1 METKYNIDTSNYK
14 QLHDYNIEYQMKHQ
28 QEFNFLKPHLDD
40 LMSTSKTYPHS
51 DKYEFSGK
59 LEIINYDKACEDDL
73 REGNGFIVEPAGRN
87 IKKDLRAEDG
97 IFSPKFGQTL
107 ADTNPFMD
115 RYHCRCKEGGLRGRI
130 NYGLRC
136 PQCGHLCTYVDDN
149 FKYCGWIKL
158 SKPYKFIHPTFYI
171 YIESILGKGIYIQ
184 GNKRTKLE
192 NILDVTDT
200 KLVLNTMS
208 RDDPK
213 LKDEPFFGIGMIEF
227 TERFDE
233 IMDYY
238 IKKYP
243 NKKSYYDAIY
253 ESRESVFSSS
263 LPVITTL
270 LRPFDIDGNN
280 MTYEPTNGMYAMIN
294 KLATSINKNK
304 TAIQREPNIKNQQ
317 LYNLQK
323 KFMEIYAEQ
332 ISILAGKKGD
342 FRCLLGGRYNFSSR
356 CVIVQ
361 NPNLRIDEI
370 TMPAVALT
378 VMLEQRIKNILCRM
392 HGMTPTEAHDIWYK
406 ATIEPNKKIN
416 TIIQSIIDDF
426 KHKGMRGLPVIIGRN
441 PTLAYG
447 SILQMFCVGITN
459 TYTLAVP
466 LQILKFLAAD
476 FDGDV
481 IYCLVPMN
489 QTFIRLAWE
498 KFNPRNAMYISRDN
512 GYFNANASMQRDTL
526 INANTLARLGRE
538 NYTQEEIAKF
548 DRIFNAIKSH

>member
-1 METKYNIDTSNYK
+1 MENNNVNLSKYGYQEQRYPIDTTGYK
-14 QLHDYNIEYQMKHQ
+14 QLHDYNIEYQMAHQ
-28 QEFNFLKPHLDD
+28 KEFNFLQPLPND
-40 LMSTSKTYPHS
+40 LMSTTKTYPHS
-51 DKYEFSGK
+51 DEFEFSGQ
-59 LEIINYDKACEDDL
+59 LEIINYDKACEEDL

-87 IKKDLRAEDG
+87 IKKDLNAEDG

-115 RYHCRCKEGGLRGRI
+115 RYRCRCKEGGLRGR
-130 NYGLRC
+130 NNAGLRC
-136 PQCGHLCTYVDDN
+136 PKCGHLCSYVDDN
-149 FKYCGWIKL
+149 FNYRGWIKL
-158 SKPYKFIHPTFYI
+158 SEPYKFIHPTFYT
-171 YIESILGKGIYIQ
+171 YIDSILGKGIYIQ

-200 KLVLNTMS
+200 KLVLNS
-208 RDDPK
+208 IKIDDPK
-213 LKDEPFFGIGMIEF
+213 LKDEPFFGIGMIAF
-227 TERFDE
+227 VERFDE

-238 IKKYP
+238 IKKRP
-243 NKKSYYDAIY
+243 NKRNYYDAIY
-253 ESRESVFSSS
+253 QSRDSVFSSS

-304 TAIQREPNIKNQQ
+304 TAIQREPKIKNQQ

-323 KFMEIYAEQ
+323 EFMDIYSEQ
-332 ISILAGKKGD
+332 IKILAGKKGD

-476 FDGDV
+476 
-481 IYCLVPMN
+481 
-489 QTFIRLAWE
+489 
-498 KFNPRNAMYISRDN
+498 
-512 GYFNANASMQRDTL
+512 
-526 INANTLARLGRE
+526 
-538 NYTQEEIAKF
+538 
-548 DRIFNAIKSH
+548 

>member
-1 METKYNIDTSNYK
+1 METKYNVDTSNYK
-14 QLHDYNIEYQMKHQ
+14 QLHDYNIEYQMRHQ

-115 RYHCRCKEGGLRGRI
+115 RYRCRCKEGGLRGRI

-184 GNKRTKLE
+184 SNKRTKLE

-200 KLVLNTMS
+200 QLVLNTMS

-253 ESRESVFSSS
+253 EARESVFSSS

-280 MTYEPTNGMYAMIN
+280 MTYEPTNAMYAMIN

-304 TAIQREPNIKNQQ
+304 TAIQREPKIKNQQ

-323 KFMEIYAEQ
+323 KFMDIYSEQ
-332 ISILAGKKGD
+332 INILAGKKGD

-476 FDGDV
+476 
-481 IYCLVPMN
+481 
-489 QTFIRLAWE
+489 
-498 KFNPRNAMYISRDN
+498 
-512 GYFNANASMQRDTL
+512 
-526 INANTLARLGRE
+526 
-538 NYTQEEIAKF
+538 
-548 DRIFNAIKSH
+548 

>member
-28 QEFNFLKPHLDD
+28 QEFNFLKPHPDD

-115 RYHCRCKEGGLRGRI
+115 RYRCRCKEGGLRGRI

-200 KLVLNTMS
+200 QLVLNTMS

-304 TAIQREPNIKNQQ
+304 TAIQREPKIKNQQ

-323 KFMEIYAEQ
+323 QFMDIYSEQ
-332 ISILAGKKGD
+332 INILAGKKGD

-447 SILQMFCVGITN
+447 SILQMVCVGITN

-476 FDGDV
+476 
-481 IYCLVPMN
+481 
-489 QTFIRLAWE
+489 
-498 KFNPRNAMYISRDN
+498 
-512 GYFNANASMQRDTL
+512 
-526 INANTLARLGRE
+526 
-538 NYTQEEIAKF
+538 
-548 DRIFNAIKSH
+548 